1 MNQGKTVDKTKLIRG
16 YKAGKD
22 EGKPRFSLIPAD
34 VLKEVAKVFT
44 QGAKKYDDRNFEK
57 GIPYS
62 ELLDAMHRHWTDVAC
77 RTDID
82 PEWNLHHLAHLICD
96 AMMMMRIQNLVKR
109 GILEDRFDDREV

>member
-1 MNQGKTVDKTKLIRG
+1 MNQGKVVEKNKLTRG

-34 VLKEVAKVFT
+34 VEEEVAKVFT

-62 ELLDAMHRHWTDVAC
+62 ELLDAMRRHINLVSRREDL
-77 RTDID
+77 D
-82 PEWNLHHLAHLICD
+82 PEWDLYHLAHLVCD

-109 GILEDRFDDREV
+109 GILKDCFDDREV